1 MSAPSLIFWSIF
13 VIPMVAFLA
22 WILWQDKRRRKTGL
36 IVLIVMV
43 VVTIAYMYWKTKG
56 Q

>member
-13 VIPMVAFLA
+13 VVPMVTFLM
-22 WILWQDKRRRKTGL
+22 WVLWQDKRHRKTGL
-36 IVLIVMV
+36 FVLIVMV
-43 VVTIAYMYWKTKG
+43 VVVIIYNYIKTRP